1 MRIRLTNG
9 GVMVFWESVAD
20 ELHGHGFKTRNGTQD
35 GDHRVRQLPTG
46 HQRLYPSGLGTG
58 PSGAVQTWLTKGKGY
73 LPLFPTPPAPSI
85 TSLYSRDSAAGLLQL
100 PPTGRAPESIVLW
113 SSPGPLGKAA

>member
-1 MRIRLTNG
+1 MVGSWSSGNRWLMNCM
-9 GVMVFWESVAD
+9 VMASKQET
-20 ELHGHGFKTRNGTQD
+20 ELRTVTTEYVNYQLGTRGCT
-35 GDHRVRQLPTG
+35 P
-46 HQRLYPSGLGTG
+46 GLGTG
-58 PSGAVQTWLTKGKGY
+58 PSGALQTLLTKGKGY